1 MKGLFF
7 GLSLAIKGLFQ
18 YVASHALVPLFLVRP
33 HFRAVVC
40 IHSFIF
46 WPGYG
51 CFAGMHNMLLDNTI
65 ARKR

>member
-7 GLSLAIKGLFQ
+7 GYSLAVKGLFQ
-18 YVASHALVPLFLVRP
+18 YVASHALVPLFFVRP

-46 WPGYG
+46 GL
-51 CFAGMHNMLLDNTI
+51 GMVALLVCSC
-65 ARKR
+65 